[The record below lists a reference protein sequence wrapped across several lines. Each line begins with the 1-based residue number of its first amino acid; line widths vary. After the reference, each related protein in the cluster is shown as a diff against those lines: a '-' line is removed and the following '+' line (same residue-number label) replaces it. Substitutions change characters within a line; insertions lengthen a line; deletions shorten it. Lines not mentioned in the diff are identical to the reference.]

1 MMNLKEGV
9 VVEEG
14 THAELMARE
23 GMYHALV
30 TAQTFTDAI
39 DAVGQG
45 LSKRTSKLKDNK
57 V

>member
-1 MMNLKEGV
+1 MNLKEGV

-45 LSKRTSKLKDNK
+45 LSKLTSKLKDNK